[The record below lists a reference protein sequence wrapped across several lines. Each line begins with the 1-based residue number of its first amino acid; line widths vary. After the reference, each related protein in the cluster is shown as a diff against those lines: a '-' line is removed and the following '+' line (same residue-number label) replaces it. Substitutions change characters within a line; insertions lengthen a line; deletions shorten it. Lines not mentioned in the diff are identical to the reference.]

1 MRDRRCEHVWH
12 VCGAHVR
19 ERVSLCARSL
29 SACRPLRAALCHF
42 TPAVPL
48 CAQMRRRG
56 ALVGVLLAVIVAA
69 LYHACPAAAFVGP
82 GPLST
87 HARPAA
93 AGPRVAQTA
102 RARVFARP
110 AGGRVLGAVGLRAAD
125 EVEAQ
130 ADRARKLIDNVG
142 GGAVSRLD
150 QQIANLK
157 NPASSNATAN
167 SGGPGKESKE
177 EKMAR
182 ARALIDKVRGGAA
195 AGSDKTSE
203 DPPKTSSGIGGTW

>member
-56 ALVGVLLAVIVAA
+56 ALVGVPLAVIVAA

-130 ADRARKLIDNVG
+130 ADRARKLIDEVG
-142 GGAVSRLD
+142 GGAASRLD
-150 QQIANLK
+150 QQIAQVK
-157 NPASSNATAN
+157 NPSNATAI
-167 SGGPGKESKE
+167 SGGQGGESKE

-195 AGSDKTSE
+195 DGSDKTSG